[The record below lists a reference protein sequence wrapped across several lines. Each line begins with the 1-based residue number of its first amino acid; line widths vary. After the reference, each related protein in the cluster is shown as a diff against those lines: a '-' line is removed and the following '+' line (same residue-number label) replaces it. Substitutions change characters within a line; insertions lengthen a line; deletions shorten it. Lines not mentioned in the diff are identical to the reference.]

1 MKNTN
6 SKKLTKNKMLMVFIF
21 ALIVVVLILG
31 VDAVKISKSKDE
43 ADEIQ
48 KSYGIYHTEYVGI
61 TEEQILSLF
70 KEKDIERID
79 NVQNLG
85 EISTDSGSKVEL
97 KSFEGRYYTTT
108 QYFAMKSQKLVGK
121 QARNNNEIVLDEE
134 TAKILGVGDEL
145 GKEINVTLEK
155 EYTDKNGEKRTFKE
169 DKKFKVVGFVKKR
182 YEDNIKDDVKIESNI
197 NRRIAYT
204 YGNGNENVQGL
215 IWNKGQEI
223 IPDEAITYDVILR
236 FKTGKENH
244 VGSNVNLE
252 KKVEQVAARSKIEK
266 DKIYTNS
273 KYINKLSEIERD
285 SEKLC
290 NKGKI
295 IIVILAIL
303 AVVEIIYAI
312 YIRKK
317 R

>member
-6 SKKLTKNKMLMVFIF
+6 SKKLTKNKMIIVFIF
-21 ALIVVVLILG
+21 ALIVFVLILG
-31 VDAVKISKSKDE
+31 VDAVKISNSKDE

-48 KSYGIYHTEYVGI
+48 KSYGSYHTEYVGI
-61 TEEQILSLF
+61 TEEQIQSIF

-85 EISTDSGSKVEL
+85 EIATNNSSKVEL
-97 KSFEGRYYTTT
+97 KSFEGRYYATT

-134 TAKILGVGDEL
+134 AAKILGVGDEL

-155 EYTDKNGEKRTFKE
+155 KYTDKSGEKKIFKE

-182 YEDNIKDDVKIESNI
+182 YEENIKDDVKIESNI

-236 FKTGKENH
+236 FKTGKENSAE
-244 VGSNVNLE
+244 SNVNLE
-252 KKVEQVAARSKIEK
+252 KKVKQVSARSEIGK
-266 DKIYTNS
+266 DKIYANS
-273 KYINKLSEIERD
+273 NYINKLSEISTD
-285 SEKLC
+285 LEKLC

-295 IIVILAIL
+295 IIGILAIL
-303 AVVEIIYAI
+303 SIFEIFYAI
-312 YIRKK
+312 YTRKK